1 VAFYQQVEHAVIGRN
16 CIVRSTV
23 TFLVLLAF
31 ILAGPG
37 GAHGIYVHAIEVD
50 GKSFRLD
57 GIDTPERDQSCLNED
72 GEEFACGTT
81 AAEELDKFVAGR
93 SVKCEDI
100 RADPAYPKRRIG
112 ECSVAGIDLGHWLV
126 GQGWALNLQ
135 PTAKGRFTIDEEDA
149 RAAHSGLWKGCFV
162 APQDFRRW
170 NKHSAKLLGANC
182 PPDARDKLFPEEAN
196 MPSGCEIKA
205 HYTLR
210 AWPYAGIYHL
220 PSCGSYRR
228 TRAKRW
234 FCSEEAAVEAGF
246 RKAYT
251 CGWW

>member
-1 VAFYQQVEHAVIGRN
+1 VIERN
-16 CIVRSTV
+16 CIVQIAVSSLV
-23 TFLVLLAF
+23 FLAS
-31 ILAGPG
+31 ILVGTG
-37 GAHGIYVHAIEVD
+37 DAHTIYVRSIEVD
-50 GKSFRLD
+50 GKSFWLD
-57 GIDTPERDQSCLNED
+57 GIDTPERDQSCLDED
-72 GEEFACGTT
+72 GELFACGTR
-81 AAEELDKFVAGR
+81 AAQELDKFIAGR

-100 RADPAYPKRRIG
+100 RADPAYPTRRIG

-126 GQGWALNLQ
+126 GQGWAINLS
-135 PTAKGRFTIDEEDA
+135 PNPKGRFTIDEEDA
-149 RAAHSGLWKGCFV
+149 RAAHSGLWKGCFI

-205 HYTLR
+205 HYALR

-234 FCSEEAAVEAGF
+234 FCSEEAAVAAGF
-246 RKAYT
+246 RKSYT